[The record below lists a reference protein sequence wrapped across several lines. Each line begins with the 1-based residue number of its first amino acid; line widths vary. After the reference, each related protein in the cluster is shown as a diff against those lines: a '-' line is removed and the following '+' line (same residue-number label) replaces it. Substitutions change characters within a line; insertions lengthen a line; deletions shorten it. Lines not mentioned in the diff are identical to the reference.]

1 MSSALS
7 ENLPLSHNSE
17 QKFTDTNFAKYVANL
32 AERCL
37 IQEVNTWPKPGLV
50 SHVDNG
56 SHTDMDAQ
64 TFYRSAT
71 AIKPF
76 LEQMVQAGW
85 QNASMQ
91 TLREIGIKAEHEM
104 LIATNGINTHRGA
117 IFGLGLLCAAAGL
130 QANVSELS
138 DSSLGL
144 IVSSYWGKDI
154 LSSRKKMG
162 NNLTHGEKVYRQYG
176 AGGAQI
182 EAFDGFPSVYE
193 VGLPAL
199 RLGYQLAPNDNHAA
213 RVQACFALIAKVED
227 TNLLHR
233 GGMQGLSFAKNKAQ
247 NFLDQGGVGQKDW
260 QTHAQMIHHEFVKL
274 NLSPGGCADLLSMCI
289 FVDSLS

>member
-1 MSSALS
+1 MSSVLP
-7 ENLPLSHNSE
+7 ENLQLDHDPKE
-17 QKFTDTNFAKYVANL
+17 ECTVDNFAKYVANL

-50 SHVDNG
+50 SHIDNG

-76 LEQMVQAGW
+76 LEQMALAGS

-91 TLREIGIKAEHEM
+91 TLREIGIKAEYEM
-104 LIATNGINTHRGA
+104 LVATNGINTHRGA

-130 QANVSELS
+130 QANFSQFS
-138 DSSLGL
+138 NSSLGS
-144 IVSSYWGKDI
+144 IVSSCWGKDI
-154 LSSRKKMG
+154 LSSRKKAG
-162 NNLTHGEKVYRQYG
+162 SNLTHGEKVYRQYA

-182 EAFDGFPSVYE
+182 EAFDGFPSIYE
-193 VGLPAL
+193 IGLPAL
-199 RLGYQLAPNDNHAA
+199 HLGYELAPHDTHAA
-213 RVQACFALIAKVED
+213 RVQACFALIAKVVD

-233 GGMQGLSFAKNKAQ
+233 GGTQGLYFAQTKAQ
-247 NFLDQGGVGQKDW
+247 HFLDQGGVGQKNW
-260 QTHAQMIHHEFVKL
+260 QIHAQNIHHEFVEL

-289 FVDSLS
+289 FVDSLR